1 MVIAMVR
8 QTALTVVMLIL
19 LFSGLVGMLSVQAA
33 TESPWVSKAPMQE
46 ARCSVGVAVVNDKIY
61 AIGGIGKNGFIA
73 TNEEYDPATNT
84 WIFRE
89 PMPTPRSAFGIAVYQ
104 DKIYCFGGYIV
115 GGPTGVN
122 EVYNPATDTWETKT
136 PMPTARLNLRAN
148 VVNGKIYLISGYS
161 SDSKETLNEVYDPT
175 NDTWITKASIP
186 NAVDSYG
193 SAVVDNRIF
202 VITSKLTQIYD
213 AETDSWSAGVAA
225 PMTSLFASAGA
236 TTGVNAPERIYLFGA
251 NAEMPFWQL
260 TASGFTAQSYDPKT
274 SSWTVCA
281 SMPTGRFGAEVAV
294 LNDKLHVIGGY
305 TLGTRTDGFPPI
317 NLPIIYSA
325 INEQYTPSLDIP
337 QSVKNDNTESSVD
350 TTPSASHNVLAI
362 VILSPENK
370 TYEPQSIGLTFTVN
384 KQVTWMG
391 YSLDGQEIVAITGNI
406 TLAGLTGGLHNVTV
420 YAKDEFENTGASRT
434 ILFSVATKA
443 ELEFTQPQAQ
453 EPFPTTLIA
462 TASGVS
468 VLVVGVGLMLYFKK
482 RNNSADR
489 RRLK

>member
-1 MVIAMVR
+1 MVIKPAKSSAEV
-8 QTALTVVMLIL
+8 AEN
-19 LFSGLVGMLSVQAA
+19 S
-33 TESPWVSKAPMQE
+33 WVSKAPMHE
-46 ARCSVGVAVVNDKIY
+46 ARSGVGIAVVNDKIY

-213 AETDSWSAGVAA
+213 AENDSWSLGA
-225 PMTSLFASAGA
+225 PAPLPSVSASAGA
-236 TTGVNAPERIYLFGA
+236 TTGVFAPERIYVFGA
-251 NAEMPFWQL
+251 DADMPYWQL
-260 TASGFTAQSYDPKT
+260 SLRKFTTQSYDPKT
-274 SSWTVCA
+274 NSWTICA
-281 SMPTGRFGAEVAV
+281 SMPTGRFDAGVAV
-294 LNDKLHVIGGY
+294 VNDKLYLIGGFTIEFPTDRFTLNPSY
-305 TLGTRTDGFPPI
+305 T
-317 NLPIIYSA
+317 YSTA
-325 INEQYTPSLDIP
+325 NQEYTPFGYGTAP
-337 QSVKNDNTESSVD
+337 KVAV
-350 TTPSASHNVLAI
+350 V
-362 VILSPENK
+362 SPENK
-370 TYEPQSIGLTFTVN
+370 TYAANNVSLAFTVN
-384 KQVTWMG
+384 KPAVWFG
-391 YSLDGQEIVAITGNI
+391 YSLDGQETVTITGN
-406 TLAGLTGGLHNVTV
+406 ASLTGLSSGLHNITV
-420 YAKDEFENTGASRT
+420 YAKDTFENIGASET
-434 ILFSVATKA
+434 IIFSI
-443 ELEFTQPQAQ
+443 E
-453 EPFPTTLIA
+453 EPFPTAIIA
-462 TASGVS
+462 TVSGASVALIGIG
-468 VLVVGVGLMLYFKK
+468 LVVYFKK
-482 RNNSADR
+482 R
-489 RRLK
+489 KH